1 MMEQLKKALEQLKIP
16 YDDHIIGQF
25 QNYMDSILEWNEKVN
40 LTAIKEKDE
49 FIKKHYIDSLSCV
62 GFSEIK
68 DAKTII
74 DIGTGAG
81 FPGIPL
87 AIIYP
92 DKKFLLLD
100 SLNKRLK
107 IIDELA
113 SKIGINNV
121 SVLHGRAEEIAQKKE
136 YREQF
141 DFCVSRA
148 VANLAVLSE
157 YCLPFVKVGGYFA
170 AYKTGNAENEIN
182 ESLKAIKTLGGVI
195 EDKKIIRI
203 DDFDLDHQI
212 VMIKKMNKTLA
223 KYPRKAGTPLKE
235 PLK

>member
-1 MMEQLKKALEQLKIP
+1 MEQLRKALEQLKIP
-16 YDDHIIGQF
+16 YDNHMIDQF

-40 LTAIKEKDE
+40 LTAITDKDA
-49 FIKKHYIDSLSCV
+49 FIKKHYIDSLACV
-62 GFSEIK
+62 GFSQIEN
-68 DAKTII
+68 AQNVI

-107 IIDELA
+107 IIEELA

-121 SVLHGRAEEIAQKKE
+121 TVLHGRAEEIAQKKE

-157 YCLPFVKVGGYFA
+157 YCIPFVKIGGYFA
-170 AYKTGNAENEIN
+170 AYKTGNAQDEIN
-182 ESLKAIKTLGGVI
+182 ESLRAIKILGGVI
-195 EDKKIIRI
+195 EDRKVVSI

-212 VMIKKMNKTLA
+212 IMIKKMNKTLA
-223 KYPRKAGTPLKE
+223 KYPRKAGTPVKE

>member
-1 MMEQLKKALEQLKIP
+1 MEQLRKTLEQLKIP
-16 YDDHIIGQF
+16 YDDHIIDQF

-40 LTAIKEKDE
+40 LTAITDKDE
-49 FIKKHYIDSLSCV
+49 FIKKHYIDSLACAGCSQI
-62 GFSEIK
+62 EH
-68 DAKTII
+68 AKTII

-92 DKKFLLLD
+92 NKKFLLLD

-107 IIDELA
+107 IIEELA
-113 SKIGINNV
+113 SEIGINNV
-121 SVLHGRAEEIAQKKE
+121 TVLHGRAEEVAQKKE

-157 YCLPFVKVGGYFA
+157 YCIPFVKVGGYFA
-170 AYKTGNAENEIN
+170 AYKTGNAEDEIN
-182 ESLKAIKTLGGVI
+182 ESLKAIKILGGVI
-195 EDKKIIRI
+195 EDRKAVNI

-212 VMIKKMNKTLA
+212 VMIRKMNKTLA
-223 KYPRKAGTPLKE
+223 KYPRKAGTPVKE